1 MAPEGP
7 HAPAFLPYGRQCIED
22 DDVAAVAAALSS
34 AYLTTGPLVER
45 FEAALATAIGARHAV
60 ACANG
65 TAALHLTA
73 LALGL
78 GPGDRVIVPAVTF
91 AGTANAVRHTGAEV
105 VFADVDADT
114 GLLTPATL
122 MEALTRAGGGVRAIY
137 PVHLAGQ
144 TVDMAAIG
152 AICRARGLAL
162 VEDAAHALGTVAG
175 GPDGPEPVGSG
186 TTADM
191 AIFSFHAVKTVTTGE
206 GGAVTTADAALA
218 ERVRLLRNHGIVR
231 APDGFQDRELGFAPD
246 GRPNPWYYEI
256 AEIGFNYRLT
266 DVQCALGLSQL
277 AKLDR
282 FVARRAALVERYR
295 RVLAPLAPLVRQ
307 MPAVAG
313 CRPGW
318 HLLVALIDFAA
329 AGVDRGTVMRRLAD
343 AGIGSQVHYMPL
355 HLHPYY
361 RDRYGAVS
369 LPGAEAYYGRALSLP
384 LHPGMVDEDVDR
396 VVTALGAALG
406 SAQ

>member
-7 HAPAFLPYGRQCIED
+7 NAPAFLPYGRQWLDE
-22 DDVAAVAAALSS
+22 DDVAAVTAALTS

-45 FEAALATAIGARHAV
+45 FEAALAAATGAHHAV
-60 ACANG
+60 VCANG

-91 AGTANAVRHTGAEV
+91 AGTANAVRHTGADV

-122 MEALTRAGGGVRAIY
+122 DEALDRAGAGVRAVY

-144 TVDMAAIG
+144 CVDMPAIG
-152 AICRARGLAL
+152 AICQARGLAI
-162 VEDAAHALGTVAG
+162 VEDAAHALGTVAI
-175 GPDGPEPVGSG
+175 GPDGPEAVGGG
-186 TTADM
+186 TVSAMT
-191 AIFSFHAVKTVTTGE
+191 IFSFHPVKTVTAGE

-218 ERVRLLRNHGIVR
+218 ERVRRLRNHGIVR
-231 APDGFQDRELGFAPD
+231 APDGFQDRDRGFAPD

-266 DVQCALGLSQL
+266 DIQCALGLSQL
-277 AKLDR
+277 GKLDR

-295 RVLAPLAPLVRQ
+295 RLLAPLAPLVRP

-318 HLLVALIDFAA
+318 HLFVALIDFAA
-329 AGVDRGTVMRRLAD
+329 AGVDRGGVMRRLAD
-343 AGIGSQVHYMPL
+343 DGIGTQVHYMPL

-361 RDRYGAVS
+361 RARHGAVS
-369 LPGAEAYYGRALSLP
+369 LPGAEAYYDRALSLP
-384 LHPGMVDEDVDR
+384 LHAGMVDEDVDR
-396 VVTALGAALG
+396 VVAALGAALG
-406 SAQ
+406 ARR

>member
-7 HAPAFLPYGRQCIED
+7 RAPVFLPYGRQCIED
-22 DDVAAVAAALSS
+22 DDVAAVTAVLTG

-45 FEAALATAIGARHAV
+45 FEAALAAATGARHAV

-73 LALGL
+73 LALDL

-114 GLLTPATL
+114 GLLTAATL
-122 MEALTRAGGGVRAIY
+122 TEALTRAGAGVRAVY

-144 TVDMAAIG
+144 CVDMVAIG
-152 AICRARGLAL
+152 AICRPRGLAL
-162 VEDAAHALGTVAG
+162 VEDAAHALGTVVS
-175 GPDGPEPVGSG
+175 GPDGPEAVGGG
-186 TTADM
+186 TVGDM
-191 AIFSFHAVKTVTTGE
+191 TIFSFHAVKTVTTGE

-231 APDGFQDRELGFAPD
+231 APDGFRDRDLGFAPD

-295 RVLAPLAPLVRQ
+295 RVLAPLAPLVRP

-318 HLLVALIDFAA
+318 HLFVALIDFAA

-361 RDRYGAVS
+361 RERHGAQR
-369 LPGAEAYYGRALSLP
+369 LAGAEAYYARALSLP
-384 LHPGMVDEDVDR
+384 LHPGMEDADVDR
-396 VVTALGAALG
+396 VVAALGAALEP
-406 SAQ
+406 AR